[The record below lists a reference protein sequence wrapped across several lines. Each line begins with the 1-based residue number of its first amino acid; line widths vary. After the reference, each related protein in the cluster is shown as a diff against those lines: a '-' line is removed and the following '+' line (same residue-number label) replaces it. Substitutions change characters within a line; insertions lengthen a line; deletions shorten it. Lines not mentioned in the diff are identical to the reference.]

1 MRPIN
6 PSAALPCAR
15 LTICVFWHEYRA
27 MLLHAAVQRSSH
39 VVPQIFTRLGVTHR
53 IPSKFDLRRFC
64 RAVGAS
70 ALVSLGAPRADE
82 LGFAG
87 LLEVREV
94 GGANVTVLSQV
105 SGFASRGTR
114 AVLVT
119 RADGATPGLQGVAAS
134 KAAGSSSRHAYRPR

>member
-1 MRPIN
+1 MG
-6 PSAALPCAR
+6 
-15 LTICVFWHEYRA
+15 
-27 MLLHAAVQRSSH
+27 SSTDQVWL
-39 VVPQIFTRLGVTHR
+39 VVHR

-105 SGFASRGTR
+105 QC
-114 AVLVT
+114 L
-119 RADGATPGLQGVAAS
+119 
-134 KAAGSSSRHAYRPR
+134 

>member
-1 MRPIN
+1 M
-6 PSAALPCAR
+6 
-15 LTICVFWHEYRA
+15 HELDVDIHSLIY
-27 MLLHAAVQRSSH
+27 
-39 VVPQIFTRLGVTHR
+39 R

-105 SGFASRGTR
+105 SFCAIIYRRTLLH
-114 AVLVT
+114 VQCLV
-119 RADGATPGLQGVAAS
+119 V
-134 KAAGSSSRHAYRPR
+134 